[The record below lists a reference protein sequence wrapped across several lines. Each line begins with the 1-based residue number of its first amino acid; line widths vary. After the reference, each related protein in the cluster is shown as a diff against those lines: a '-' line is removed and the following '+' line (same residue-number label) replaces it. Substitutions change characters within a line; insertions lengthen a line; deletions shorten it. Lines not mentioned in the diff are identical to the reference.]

1 MKELK
6 ICVMHNC
13 WFLNTEVL
21 YLCCKKW
28 YLTPWDEHF
37 SMEKTTAQNKKQKSN
52 NNQGEDLQ
60 ILPQKREN
68 FPKM

>member
-1 MKELK
+1 
-6 ICVMHNC
+6 
-13 WFLNTEVL
+13 
-21 YLCCKKW
+21 
-28 YLTPWDEHF
+28 
-37 SMEKTTAQNKKQKSN
+37 MEKTTAQNKKQKSN